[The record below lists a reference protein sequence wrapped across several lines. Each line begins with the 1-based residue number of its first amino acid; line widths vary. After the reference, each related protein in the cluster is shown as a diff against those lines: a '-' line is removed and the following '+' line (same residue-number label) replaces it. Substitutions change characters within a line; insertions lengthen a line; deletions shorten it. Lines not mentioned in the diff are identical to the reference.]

1 MVENWLS
8 VEEISVHLGVS
19 PDAVYKWV
27 YRRKMPAHKL
37 GRLWKFLASEVDL
50 WVKTG
55 QVKENILPE
64 ASDPHSEP
72 RLVSELAKA
81 TPEDA
86 MAVLPGITIPVEDFG
101 EKGVRPT
108 DSQEALI
115 GQAYSYDWSQAIEF
129 AKQRRQNVDQL
140 VTAFLAWGLSVYRPI
155 REILVWFAP
164 VEDSF
169 WLWACCKGQR
179 ANTDWMI
186 DLPGYQEQR
195 QDYIRDNAIPV
206 ASWDRANVYRVYPR
220 VFLAQGPGPW
230 VCDFGNLAGATITSD
245 SRDAYDRI
253 KKNPVTHSK
262 YSVVPEQPDEILTW
276 NGVRVLVTHAT
287 MDVVAS
293 TQDSSS
299 SIATTC
305 R

>member
-1 MVENWLS
+1 
-8 VEEISVHLGVS
+8 
-19 PDAVYKWV
+19 
-27 YRRKMPAHKL
+27 
-37 GRLWKFLASEVDL
+37 
-50 WVKTG
+50 
-55 QVKENILPE
+55 
-64 ASDPHSEP
+64 
-72 RLVSELAKA
+72 
-81 TPEDA
+81 

-206 ASWDRANVYRVYPR
+206 ASWDRANVYRV
-220 VFLAQGPGPW
+220 
-230 VCDFGNLAGATITSD
+230 
-245 SRDAYDRI
+245 
-253 KKNPVTHSK
+253 
-262 YSVVPEQPDEILTW
+262 
-276 NGVRVLVTHAT
+276 
-287 MDVVAS
+287 
-293 TQDSSS
+293 
-299 SIATTC
+299 
-305 R
+305 